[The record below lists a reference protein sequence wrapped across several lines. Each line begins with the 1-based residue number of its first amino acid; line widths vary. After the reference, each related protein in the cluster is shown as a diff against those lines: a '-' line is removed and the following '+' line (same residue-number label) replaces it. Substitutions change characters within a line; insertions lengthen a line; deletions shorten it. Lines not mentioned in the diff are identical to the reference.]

1 MMQQPVCA
9 DAQLSASD
17 YTHGAQAL
25 APACCRVAQNLQR
38 LGGASAL
45 VFGLFEHPA
54 CRRHPPE
61 SNMVLRTYLVEDN
74 PVIRENLIDTL
85 AELAN
90 VKTVGASSTE
100 GEGCHWLTRNGDEW
114 DLAIVDL
121 FLREGNGLGV
131 LASCMDR
138 RPQQKVVV
146 LSNYATPEMRSRCM
160 ALKADAV
167 FDKSNE
173 IDALLDYCMH
183 QALNPGTH

>member
-1 MMQQPVCA
+1 MA
-9 DAQLSASD
+9 
-17 YTHGAQAL
+17 
-25 APACCRVAQNLQR
+25 
-38 LGGASAL
+38 
-45 VFGLFEHPA
+45 
-54 CRRHPPE
+54 
-61 SNMVLRTYLVEDN
+61 LRTYLVEDN

-90 VKTVGASSTE
+90 VKTVGAAGTE
-100 GEGCHWLTRNGDEW
+100 GEGCSWLTNNGDKW

-173 IDALLDYCMH
+173 IDALLNYCVQH
-183 QALNPGTH
+183 AASRGRH

>member
-1 MMQQPVCA
+1 
-9 DAQLSASD
+9 
-17 YTHGAQAL
+17 
-25 APACCRVAQNLQR
+25 
-38 LGGASAL
+38 
-45 VFGLFEHPA
+45 
-54 CRRHPPE
+54 
-61 SNMVLRTYLVEDN
+61 MVLRTYLVEDN
-74 PVIRENLIDTL
+74 AVIRENLIDTL

-100 GEGCHWLTRNGDEW
+100 GEGRSWLSKNGDQW

-121 FLREGNGLGV
+121 FLKEGNGLGV

-173 IDALLDYCMH
+173 IDLLLDYCMRYAAIGNGPH
-183 QALNPGTH
+183 

>member
-1 MMQQPVCA
+1 
-9 DAQLSASD
+9 
-17 YTHGAQAL
+17 
-25 APACCRVAQNLQR
+25 
-38 LGGASAL
+38 
-45 VFGLFEHPA
+45 
-54 CRRHPPE
+54 
-61 SNMVLRTYLVEDN
+61 MVLRTYLVEDN

-131 LASCMDR
+131 LASCMHR

-183 QALNPGTH
+183 QASNRNAH